1 MVPRKE
7 RIKKEI
13 VDQLHWDSR
22 VDEADVEVSV
32 SDGKVT
38 LSGTVFTVQARR
50 AAVLDAYS
58 VSGVQTV
65 ENDIIVSYDEP
76 LPASEV
82 VEQRIRYVLAWNP
95 DIDSTDIEV
104 LADAGVVT
112 LVGKVEVFWKK
123 LFAENLAMCVGGVL
137 DVVNKLSVAP
147 RNDIMDE
154 SIAEGIL
161 GALSRNS
168 LVSAEAVVVT
178 VTNGFATLEGTIP
191 SRPARDS
198 ALEMAYCTL
207 GVTGVEDRLIIAE

>member
-1 MVPRKE
+1 MVPGKE
-7 RIKKEI
+7 IFKKEI
-13 VDQLHWDSR
+13 VDQLRWDSR
-22 VDEADVEVSV
+22 VDAADVQVSV

-38 LSGTVFTVQARR
+38 LSGTVPTVQARR